1 MKHPMIRSR
10 RVRYGG
16 MTVSLTVTL
25 IAALVLL
32 NVIFSTLARRYAW
45 YIDMTPDRL
54 YSVSDVCHD
63 MISDVL
69 GRAEDE
75 SDEPVKVEIIFAEDF
90 TKYEPGS
97 SGSYIYNTARELS
110 DRHEQIELSWFD
122 CWVEKSKAEELG
134 VKGAQNVVLRAS
146 NGQSRVF
153 RHQELFVFEPGN
165 TTSPIGYDG
174 ERVFATS
181 LVSLLGGDR
190 PLACFTVNH
199 DEQFYDETFL
209 YTVRDAGYDVTL
221 IDLYYDDIPADCELL
236 VTYNPSTDFIV
247 ADGVSEWSELDKLKE
262 YLTDGGN
269 YMVCLSANTPE
280 LANFDQFLAEWG
292 VSVGRDYD
300 ELTERSYAYMVKD
313 ASTALTSDGFTFLAE
328 YASEGHGAAI
338 TADMTS
344 SDFVSSV
351 VFRDAAVL
359 TVPDTYTETAAA
371 TYQSGTRVR
380 SDVFYA
386 SKDAA
391 AFASG
396 KQITS
401 LTGAFA
407 LMSVTKDSATDARV
421 TVISS
426 TEFGSQPYL
435 QSAVFG
441 NADALLCA
449 LREMGKEDV
458 LIGLRY
464 KPFAASVIS
473 SITSA
478 QKLHW
483 TLCLTLVPVALVAGT
498 ATVILVRRKYS

>member
-1 MKHPMIRSR
+1 
-10 RVRYGG
+10 
-16 MTVSLTVTL
+16 
-25 IAALVLL
+25 
-32 NVIFSTLARRYAW
+32 
-45 YIDMTPDRL
+45 
-54 YSVSDVCHD
+54 
-63 MISDVL
+63 
-69 GRAEDE
+69 
-75 SDEPVKVEIIFAEDF
+75 
-90 TKYEPGS
+90 
-97 SGSYIYNTARELS
+97 
-110 DRHEQIELSWFD
+110 
-122 CWVEKSKAEELG
+122 
-134 VKGAQNVVLRAS
+134 
-146 NGQSRVF
+146 
-153 RHQELFVFEPGN
+153 
-165 TTSPIGYDG
+165 
-174 ERVFATS
+174 
-181 LVSLLGGDR
+181 
-190 PLACFTVNH
+190 
-199 DEQFYDETFL
+199 L
-209 YTVRDAGYDVTL
+209 YTVRDAGYNVSL
-221 IDLYYDDIPADCELL
+221 IDLYYDDIPAECELL

-247 ADGVSEWSELDKLKE
+247 ADGVSEWSELDKLE
-262 YLTDGGN
+262 AYLTDGGN

-292 VSVGRDYD
+292 VSVGRNFD
-300 ELTERSYAYMVKD
+300 EQTDRSYACMVKD

-328 YASEGHGAAI
+328 YVNEGKGAAI

-359 TVPDTYTETAAA
+359 TVPDTYTETATA

-407 LMSVTKDSATDARV
+407 LMSVTEDRATDARV

-441 NADALLCA
+441 NADAHLCA